1 MKLEAKIFKGAKI
14 VMEDEA
20 IFNGQGKF
28 QQQLERCLITLCK
41 NMSISV
47 PIWVGKNTREF
58 VRFKWTSFNE
68 DQFFDKVFFDRF
80 EIRLIE

>member
-1 MKLEAKIFKGAKI
+1 MKLEAKIFKGTKI
-14 VMEDEA
+14 IMEDEA
-20 IFNGQGKF
+20 IFSGQGRF
-28 QQQLERCLITLCK
+28 QKQLEHCLITLCK

-47 PIWVGKNTREF
+47 PLWVGKNTREF
-58 VRFKWTSFNE
+58 IRFKWTSFNS